1 MQDGMRNYV
10 AVEGESPAEPSRR
23 TCGPRGGGGWTSTR
37 MLVASASPITAARRL
52 SRRFALPALRTCRR
66 WSAVIAIC
74 VLLLP
79 AAALANQSTYVLY
92 LPGISGAR
100 GLDRGF
106 VRALQ
111 EGGLSDAIEIDD
123 WTAGNP
129 GITALL
135 AYDRNQREAARIAL
149 RIVERRRMH
158 PDERFILIAHSGGCG
173 VAAWAL
179 ERLPGDVQID
189 HLVLLAP
196 ALSPRYDLS
205 RALQHVRGGAVS
217 LWSSRDRFVLG
228 WGTLVFGTIDRR
240 HTFAAGRVGFRF
252 PVAGDATEYRKLTQ
266 LPYDPAWLGA
276 GHLGDHIGMMLRP
289 FARDVLV
296 PILRELSTT
305 IVPATTQPA
314 R

>member
-1 MQDGMRNYV
+1 MTDQTNIFSGV
-10 AVEGESPAEPSRR
+10 AP
-23 TCGPRGGGGWTSTR
+23 
-37 MLVASASPITAARRL
+37 AARSGRL
-52 SRRFALPALRTCRR
+52 TGFCSL
-66 WSAVIAIC
+66 AVAIC
-74 VLLLP
+74 ALLLP
-79 AAALANQSTYVLY
+79 GAALANQSTYVLY

-111 EGGLSDAIEIDD
+111 EGGLSEAIEMDD

-129 GITALL
+129 GIAALM
-135 AYDRNQREAARIAL
+135 AYDRNQREAERIAT
-149 RIVERRRMH
+149 RIVERRRAH
-158 PDERFILIAHSGGCG
+158 PAERFILIAHSGGCG
-173 VAAWAL
+173 IAAWAL
-179 ERLPGDVQID
+179 EKLPADVHVD
-189 HLVLLAP
+189 NLVLLAP

-205 RALQHVRGGAVS
+205 RALRRVRGSAVS

-252 PVAGDATEYRKLTQ
+252 PAAGDAIEYRKLTQ
-266 LPYDPAWLGA
+266 MPYDPSWLRV

-296 PILRELSTT
+296 PIVRELSLG
-305 IVPATTQPA
+305 IPATQPA